1 MIDLDV
7 TQKDSVYLRIDCEAG
22 IARELSDFFSFKVP
36 GHQFMPSY
44 RSRLWDG
51 TIKLFSLQTQEL
63 YAGLVDYVERF
74 ANERKYTLAM
84 PSKTTIEVDITKVSS
99 FAEEYLNVHSGGKKI
114 TLHAHQAVAICH
126 AIKNERCL
134 LLSPTAS
141 GKSLIIYSLIR
152 YYLDKIPKNKKIL
165 VIVPTVSLVE
175 QMVSDFDD
183 YSSENGWDAPSKCHK
198 ILAGAE
204 KTTSKRV
211 VVSTWQSLFKQP
223 EKYFEQF
230 GAVFGDEC
238 LHPDSKILMADG
250 GTKPI
255 KDVMV
260 GDMVVTTN
268 EVTQKQE
275 NKPVIKVHRNLSVS
289 EQMYEIGCSNEKTI
303 RITGNHKVMLK
314 NGEWKRADDL
324 KIGDIINTPKE
335 VTFDDQ

>member
-1 MIDLDV
+1 
-7 TQKDSVYLRIDCEAG
+7 
-22 IARELSDFFSFKVP
+22 
-36 GHQFMPSY
+36 
-44 RSRLWDG
+44 
-51 TIKLFSLQTQEL
+51 
-63 YAGLVDYVERF
+63 
-74 ANERKYTLAM
+74 
-84 PSKTTIEVDITKVSS
+84 
-99 FAEEYLNVHSGGKKI
+99 
-114 TLHAHQAVAICH
+114 
-126 AIKNERCL
+126 
-134 LLSPTAS
+134 
-141 GKSLIIYSLIR
+141 
-152 YYLDKIPKNKKIL
+152 
-165 VIVPTVSLVE
+165 
-175 QMVSDFDD
+175 
-183 YSSENGWDAPSKCHK
+183 
-198 ILAGAE
+198 
-204 KTTSKRV
+204 
-211 VVSTWQSLFKQP
+211 
-223 EKYFEQF
+223 
-230 GAVFGDEC
+230 VFGDEC